1 MPRHTAVRLDSP
13 LAAEFLRGLDRVGSR
28 FGVLL
33 EGGDV
38 WEADVLPDGDGLGA
52 LVGKETGMPSAERVT
67 AVRQVTM
74 DALSWSTIHGNPEAS
89 KSVPNSAPLSSR

>member
-1 MPRHTAVRLDSP
+1 MQTKLSAHPATPSAALSTTYMPRHTAVRLDSP

-38 WEADVLPDGDGLGA
+38 WRLTCFPMG
-52 LVGKETGMPSAERVT
+52 T
-67 AVRQVTM
+67 A
-74 DALSWSTIHGNPEAS
+74 
-89 KSVPNSAPLSSR
+89 